1 MTAGPA
7 ERELNRLGRFYAV
20 VIRAVVVALCSLVS
34 WTTTDQRDMLLS
46 ALVIV
51 VFNVWNVFF
60 AVRMLRRRDTWL
72 LVADLVIVSGVCL
85 AQVWTI
91 APEMQA
97 DRVNWVLVATSIIVV
112 AYQFHSSLLFGAVAT
127 AVILAAYLT
136 GGVLADLQDWAF
148 VIPIGSWMAVEAF
161 LGRGLYLL
169 VRRGGRAADREF
181 ERGEQVR
188 REAAVAAARRADERE
203 YLAALHDTASATLLM
218 VGAGVANRPETWL
231 AEQAARDLE
240 VIQGH
245 TDPVDGEVDLVPM
258 LRHVVDH
265 VPLRIEWQVRD
276 SVTLPA
282 VVAIALC
289 RGAREA
295 LTNVVRHAG
304 VDTAEVSVHDR
315 DGMATV
321 RIRDRGKGFDP
332 ARTTS
337 RGYGLTSSL
346 VERMARLGGQAI
358 VTSTPGA
365 GTDVVLEWSDARV

>member
-1 MTAGPA
+1 MIGPA
-7 ERELNRLGRFYAV
+7 ERELNRLGLLYAV

-34 WTTTDQRDMLLS
+34 WATTTQRDMVLS
-46 ALVIV
+46 TLVILA
-51 VFNVWNVFF
+51 FNAWNVFF
-60 AVRMLRRRDTWL
+60 TVRMLQRRDTRL
-72 LVADLVIVSGVCL
+72 FVADLLVISGVCL

-91 APEMQA
+91 SPEMQA

-112 AYQFHSSLLFGAVAT
+112 AYQFHSSVLIGAVAT
-127 AVILAAYLT
+127 GVVLAAYLT
-136 GGVLADLQDWAF
+136 GGVLAKPQDWAF
-148 VIPIGSWMAVEAF
+148 VIPIGSWMAVEAL

-188 REAAVAAARRADERE
+188 RETAVATARRADERE

-218 VGAGVANRPETWL
+218 VGAGVAHRPETWL

-245 TDPVDGEVDLVPM
+245 TDPVDGDVDLVPM

-265 VPLRIEWQVRD
+265 VPLRIDWQVRD

-304 VDTAEVSVHDR
+304 VDSAEVSVR
-315 DGMATV
+315 DDDGVATV
-321 RIRDRGKGFDP
+321 RIRDQGRGFDP

-346 VERMARLGGQAI
+346 VERMARLGGQAT
-358 VTSTPGA
+358 VTSAPGV
-365 GTDVVLEWSDARV
+365 GTEVVLEWSDAGV